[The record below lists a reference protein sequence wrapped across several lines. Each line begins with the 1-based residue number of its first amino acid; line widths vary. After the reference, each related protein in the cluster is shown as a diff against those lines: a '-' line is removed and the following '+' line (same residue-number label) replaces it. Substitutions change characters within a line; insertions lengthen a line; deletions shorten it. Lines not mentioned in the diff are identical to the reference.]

1 MVMKMIARYST
12 YVVIVIILFQVLI
25 TLLPHGS
32 RNTAYMVTLILLSV
46 VFIALIGWGYRK
58 GKFN

>member
-1 MVMKMIARYST
+1 MAHAG
-12 YVVIVIILFQVLI
+12 VIVIILFQVLI